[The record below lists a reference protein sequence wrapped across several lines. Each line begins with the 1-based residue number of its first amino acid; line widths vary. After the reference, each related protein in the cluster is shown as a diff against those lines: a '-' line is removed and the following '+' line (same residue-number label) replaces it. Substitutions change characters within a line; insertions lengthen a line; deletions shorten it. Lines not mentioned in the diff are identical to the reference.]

1 MSFSRVS
8 SQLERIAISAH
19 RSVTRS
25 TTKHRTVVAPD
36 IRRWLTTTHTRLTS
50 RSATPTSLSSDV
62 PRAPTS
68 KLTAIHSHINQ
79 VLNSLLES
87 PTDKVALSADE
98 VMHILGTLAVSAR
111 QQDLAL
117 IEKVLGQL
125 TPLCGL
131 RVDADVHNHI
141 LQGLI
146 KNGNVQTLLNWLSQM
161 HEKPGNVRPFLE
173 HWHAF
178 LNHCADNGQ
187 SKIIRHA
194 MSKMAHSGRKPNN
207 NTFRIFFRALF
218 NSGAP
223 ISEFYSAFDRIENY
237 SFRYDESL
245 AEMLFEG
252 FMKFNEP
259 QQAAE
264 VKEEFQR
271 RFSKRVVRSNAI
283 QAEWDESL
291 ENEVEKCG
299 ITSAVRLCEDFQKEG
314 YKVTSHTLTIMLRS
328 SRQVADLE
336 YAEESLQMKAGP
348 LQWSILVGNAVQAD
362 DLTGAHSIY
371 RQFRSRGLTPDAPLI
386 QPLVAALCDS
396 AFRSHNDGLIDQAL
410 ELYRELSHAIPP
422 SSSNV
427 ATTRHF
433 GRQRSLGPDAYMYGT
448 LLRAMANSVDVK
460 KYSQLAV
467 DLLADMEA
475 RELKPDGHVAV
486 ASLIVMAMR
495 SSSSFDDALE
505 AYRRVMGNESPKN
518 IGVKGY
524 RWILYVLSRLSFE
537 HGPAIPSIWHYFEIV
552 KDMRRSGVEITP
564 YVYAS
569 LLRRIAKL
577 AEDAPEEGTLRL
589 AASVRR
595 VHDHLTLDPSITPDT
610 LLWNQLMDAYQRV
623 GLFVEAYR
631 VWEVLLIS
639 ETYDH
644 ASVSIILDACGY
656 ANAWPLAEQ
665 VIKKLSERSFPLN
678 QGNWN
683 AYVECMCRVGM
694 LNDAV
699 KMVCLEMGKNEKD
712 VKPNLATAQVLLTFA
727 TRTNQQDEVAMRL
740 QRYLPELWESLP
752 ADLGGFV
759 IKPEGTQS
767 L

>member
-8 SQLERIAISAH
+8 FQLERIAIRVQ
-19 RSVTRS
+19 RSVSRPTTRQQP
-25 TTKHRTVVAPD
+25 AAALD
-36 IRRWLTTTHTRLTS
+36 IRRWLTTTHTRLPFH
-50 RSATPTSLSSDV
+50 SAAPTCLSGDIS
-62 PRAPTS
+62 RAPPN

-79 VLNSLLES
+79 VLNSLPES
-87 PTDKVALSADE
+87 PSDNVVLSPDE

-117 IEKVLGQL
+117 IEKILGQL

-131 RVDADVHNHI
+131 RVDTDVHNHI
-141 LQGLI
+141 LQGLV
-146 KNGNVQTLLNWLSQM
+146 KNGNIQTILNWLSQM

-173 HWHAF
+173 HWHTF
-178 LNHCADNGQ
+178 LNYCADNGQ
-187 SKIIRHA
+187 PKMIRHA
-194 MSKMAHSGRKPNN
+194 MSKMAYSGRKPNN
-207 NTFRIFFRALF
+207 NTFRLFFRALF

-223 ISEFYSAFDRIENY
+223 VSEFYSAFDRIENY

-259 QQAAE
+259 QQAVA

-271 RFSKRVVRSNAI
+271 RFSKRVVKSNAM
-283 QAEWDESL
+283 QADWEESL
-291 ENEVEKCG
+291 ENEVEKCD
-299 ITSAVRLCEDFQKEG
+299 ITSAIRLCKDFQKEG
-314 YKVTSHTLTIMLRS
+314 YKITSHTLTIMVRS

-336 YAEESLQMKAGP
+336 YAEEALQMKAGP
-348 LQWSILVGNAVQAD
+348 LQWSILVGNAVQAG
-362 DLTGAHSIY
+362 DLTGAYSIY
-371 RQFRSRGLTPDAPLI
+371 RQFKSRGLTPDAPLV

-396 AFRSHNDGLIDQAL
+396 AFRSHDDQPIDQAL
-410 ELYRELSHAIPP
+410 QLYRELSDAVPP
-422 SSSNV
+422 SSSS
-427 ATTRHF
+427 ATTTRQF
-433 GRQRSLGPDAYMYGT
+433 GRHRSPGPDAYMYGT
-448 LLRAMANSVDVK
+448 LLRAMANSVDVQK
-460 KYSQLAV
+460 CSKLAI

-475 RELKPDGHVAV
+475 RQIKPDGHVAV

-495 SSSSFDDALE
+495 SSSNFDDALA
-505 AYRRVMGNESPKN
+505 AYRKVMGNESPKD
-518 IGVKGY
+518 IGPKGY
-524 RWILYVLSRLSFE
+524 RWILYVLSRLSFGLE
-537 HGPAIPSIWHYFEIV
+537 PAVPPIWHYFEIV

-564 YVYAS
+564 YIYAS
-569 LLRRIAKL
+569 LLRRLANL
-577 AEDAPEEGTLRL
+577 AEDAPEEDTLRL
-589 AASVRR
+589 ATSVRR

-623 GLFVEAYR
+623 GLFAEAYR
-631 VWEVLLIS
+631 VWEVLLIG

-665 VIKKLSERSFPLN
+665 VIKKLSERSFALN

-699 KMVCLEMGKNEKD
+699 KLVCLEMGKDQKD
-712 VKPNLATAQVLLTFA
+712 VKPNLTTAQVLLTFA

-740 QRYLPELWESLP
+740 QRYLPELWEGLP
-752 ADLGGFV
+752 TDLRGFV
-759 IKPEGTQS
+759 IKPEGM
-767 L
+767 

>member
-1 MSFSRVS
+1 MSFSRAS
-8 SQLERIAISAH
+8 AQLERIAISVH
-19 RSVTRS
+19 RSVSRR
-25 TTKHRTVVAPD
+25 TTTQRTVVTPD
-36 IRRWLTTTHTRLTS
+36 IRRWLTTTHTRFTHC
-50 RSATPTSLSSDV
+50 SATSTSPSGDV
-62 PRAPTS
+62 SRAPS
-68 KLTAIHSHINQ
+68 NKLTAIHSHINQ
-79 VLNSLLES
+79 VLNSLPES

-98 VMHILGTLAVSAR
+98 VMRVLGTLAASAR

-117 IEKVLGQL
+117 IENILGQL

-131 RVDADVHNHI
+131 RVDTNVHNHV
-141 LQGLI
+141 LQGLM
-146 KNGNVQTLLNWLSQM
+146 KNGNIQTLLNWLSQM

-178 LNHCADNGQ
+178 LNYCADNGQ
-187 SKIIRHA
+187 PKIIRHA

-223 ISEFYSAFDRIENY
+223 VSEFYSAFDRIENY

-245 AEMLFEG
+245 ADMLFEG

-259 QQAAE
+259 QQAVE

-271 RFSKRVVRSNAI
+271 RFSKRVVKSNAI
-283 QAEWDESL
+283 QAEWEESL

-299 ITSAVRLCEDFQKEG
+299 IESAVRLCEDFRNEG
-314 YKVTSHTLTIMLRS
+314 YKITAHTLTIMLRS

-336 YAEESLQMKAGP
+336 YAEETLQMKAGP
-348 LQWSILVGNAVQAD
+348 LQWSILVGNAVQAG
-362 DLTGAHSIY
+362 DLPGADSIY
-371 RQFRSRGLTPDAPLI
+371 RQFRLRELTPDAPLI

-396 AFRSHNDGLIDQAL
+396 AFRSHDDGPIDQAL
-410 ELYRELSHAIPP
+410 ELYRDLSRAKPP
-422 SSSNV
+422 SSSNA
-427 ATTRHF
+427 ATTRQF

-448 LLRAMANSVDVK
+448 LLRAMANSVDVQ

-475 RELKPDGHVAV
+475 REIKPDGHVTV

-495 SSSSFDDALE
+495 SSSSFDDALQ
-505 AYRRVMGNESPKN
+505 AYRKVMGNENPKN
-518 IGVKGY
+518 VGVKGY
-524 RWILYVLSRLSFE
+524 RWILYVLSRLSFDHE
-537 HGPAIPSIWHYFEIV
+537 PALPPIWHYFEIV

-569 LLRRIAKL
+569 LLRRLAKL
-577 AEDAPEEGTLRL
+577 AEGASSEDTRRL

-665 VIKKLSERSFPLN
+665 VIKKLSERSFLLN

-683 AYVECMCRVGM
+683 AYVECMCRNGM

-699 KMVCLEMGKNEKD
+699 KMVCLEMGKNQKD

-740 QRYLPELWESLP
+740 QRYLPELWDSLP

-759 IKPEGTQS
+759 LKPGGT
-767 L
+767 

>member
-1 MSFSRVS
+1 MSRALSNN
-8 SQLERIAISAH
+8 L
-19 RSVTRS
+19 
-25 TTKHRTVVAPD
+25 VA
-36 IRRWLTTTHTRLTS
+36 
-50 RSATPTSLSSDV
+50 V
-62 PRAPTS
+62 
-68 KLTAIHSHINQ
+68 HSHINR
-79 VLNSLLES
+79 VLNSLPES
-87 PTDKVALSADE
+87 PTDKVALPADQ

-111 QQDLAL
+111 QHDLAL
-117 IEKVLGQL
+117 IERILGQL
-125 TPLCGL
+125 MLLCGL

-173 HWHAF
+173 HWHTF
-178 LNHCADNGQ
+178 LNICADNGQ
-187 SKIIRHA
+187 AKIIRHA

-223 ISEFYSAFDRIENY
+223 VSEFYSAFDRIENY

-259 QQAAE
+259 GQAAK

-271 RFSKRVVRSNAI
+271 RFSKRVVKSSAV
-283 QAEWDESL
+283 QAEWEESL

-299 ITSAVRLCEDFQKEG
+299 ITSAVRLCRDFQRDG

-328 SRQVADLE
+328 SRQVADLD
-336 YAEESLQMKAGP
+336 YAEEALQMKAGP
-348 LQWSILVGNAVQAD
+348 MQWSILIGNAVQAD

-371 RQFRSRGLTPDAPLI
+371 HELRSRGLTPDAPLI

-396 AFRSHNDGLIDQAL
+396 AFRSHDDGLVDQAL
-410 ELYRELSHAIPP
+410 ELYRELSHIIP
-422 SSSNV
+422 SSSHSTV
-427 ATTRHF
+427 ATRPF
-433 GRQRSLGPDAYMYGT
+433 GRQRSLGPDAYMFGT
-448 LLRAMANSVDVK
+448 LLRAMANSVEVQ

-475 RELKPDGHVAV
+475 RGIKPEGHVAV
-486 ASLIVMAMR
+486 ASLVVMAMR
-495 SSSSFDDALE
+495 SASSFDDALK
-505 AYRRVMGNESPKN
+505 AYRRVMGNESPKD
-518 IGVKGY
+518 IGAKGY
-524 RWILYVLSRLSFE
+524 RWILFVLSRLSFD
-537 HGPAIPSIWHYFEIV
+537 HAPAVPPIWHYFEIV
-552 KDMRRSGVEITP
+552 SDMRRSGVEITP

-569 LLRRIAKL
+569 LLRRLAKL
-577 AEDAPEEGTLRL
+577 AEDACAEDTLRL
-589 AASVRR
+589 AAAVRR

-623 GLFVEAYR
+623 GLFAEAYR

-656 ANAWPLAEQ
+656 ADAWPLAEQ

-683 AYVECMCRVGM
+683 AYIECMCRVGM

-699 KMVCLEMGKNEKD
+699 KMVCLEMGKDQKD
-712 VKPNLATAQVLLTFA
+712 VKPSLATAQVLLTFA
-727 TRTNQQDEVAMRL
+727 MRTNQQDEVAMRL
-740 QRYLPELWESLP
+740 RRYLPKLWESLP

-759 IKPEGTQS
+759 IKPEGI
-767 L
+767 

>member
-1 MSFSRVS
+1 MSFSRAS
-8 SQLERIAISAH
+8 SQLERIAINVH
-19 RSVTRS
+19 RSVSRR
-25 TTKHRTVVAPD
+25 TTKQRTVVTPD
-36 IRRWLTTTHTRLTS
+36 IRRWLTTTHTRFTHC
-50 RSATPTSLSSDV
+50 SATPISTSGDV
-62 PRAPTS
+62 SRAPS
-68 KLTAIHSHINQ
+68 NKLTAIHFHINQ
-79 VLNSLLES
+79 VLNTLPES
-87 PTDKVALSADE
+87 STDKAALSADE
-98 VMHILGTLAVSAR
+98 VMRILGTLAASAR

-117 IEKVLGQL
+117 IEIILGQL

-141 LQGLI
+141 LQGLM

-178 LNHCADNGQ
+178 LNYCADSGQ
-187 SKIIRHA
+187 PKIIRHA

-223 ISEFYSAFDRIENY
+223 VSEFYNAFDRIENY

-259 QQAAE
+259 QQAVE
-264 VKEEFQR
+264 VKEEFQN
-271 RFSKRVVRSNAI
+271 RFSKRVVKSNAI
-283 QAEWDESL
+283 QAEWEESL

-299 ITSAVRLCEDFQKEG
+299 IESAVKLCEDFRREG
-314 YKVTSHTLTIMLRS
+314 YKVASHSLTVMLRS

-336 YAEESLQMKAGP
+336 YAEAALEMKAGP
-348 LQWSILVGNAVQAD
+348 LQWSILVGNAVQAG
-362 DLTGAHSIY
+362 DLPGADSIY
-371 RQFRSRGLTPDAPLI
+371 RQFRLRGLTPDAPLI
-386 QPLVAALCDS
+386 QPLVAALCES
-396 AFRSHNDGLIDQAL
+396 AFRSHDDGPIDQAL
-410 ELYRELSHAIPP
+410 ELYRELSLANPP
-422 SSSNV
+422 SSSN
-427 ATTRHF
+427 ATTTRQF

-448 LLRAMANSVDVK
+448 LLRAMANSVDVQ

-475 RELKPDGHVAV
+475 REIKPDGHVAV

-495 SSSSFDDALE
+495 SSSSFDDALT
-505 AYRRVMGNESPKN
+505 AYRKVMGNENPKN
-518 IGVKGY
+518 VGVKGY
-524 RWILYVLSRLSFE
+524 RWILYVLSRLSFDHE
-537 HGPAIPSIWHYFEIV
+537 HAFPPIWHYFEIV
-552 KDMRRSGVEITP
+552 KDMSRSGVEITP

-569 LLRRIAKL
+569 LLRRLAKL
-577 AEDAPEEGTLRL
+577 AEGTSGEDSRRL

-683 AYVECMCRVGM
+683 AYVECMCRNGM

-699 KMVCLEMGKNEKD
+699 KMVCLEMGKNQKD
-712 VKPNLATAQVLLTFA
+712 VKPNSATAQVLLTFA

-759 IKPEGTQS
+759 VKPGA
-767 L
+767 

>member
-1 MSFSRVS
+1 MSFSRAS
-8 SQLERIAISAH
+8 SQLERVAISVH

-25 TTKHRTVVAPD
+25 TTRQRTVITPD
-36 IRRWLTTTHTRLTS
+36 IRRWLTTTHTRLS
-50 RSATPTSLSSDV
+50 CRSAIPTSISGDV
-62 PRAPTS
+62 SRATS
-68 KLTAIHSHINQ
+68 NKLTAIHSHINQ
-79 VLNSLLES
+79 VLNSLPES
-87 PTDKVALSADE
+87 PAGKVALSADE
-98 VMHILGTLAVSAR
+98 VMRILGTLAVSAR

-117 IEKVLGQL
+117 MEKMLGQL

-131 RVDADVHNHI
+131 HVDAHVHSHI
-141 LQGLI
+141 LQGLL

-178 LNHCADNGQ
+178 LNYCADDGQ
-187 SKIIRHA
+187 PKVIRHA

-223 ISEFYSAFDRIENY
+223 VSEFYSAFDRIENY

-271 RFSKRVVRSNAI
+271 RFSKRVVKSSAI

-299 ITSAVRLCEDFQKEG
+299 IASAARLCEDFCKEG

-328 SRQVADLE
+328 SRLVADLE
-336 YAEESLQMKAGP
+336 YAEEALQMKAGP

-371 RQFRSRGLTPDAPLI
+371 RQFRLRGLTPDAPLI

-422 SSSNV
+422 SSN
-427 ATTRHF
+427 ATTTRHF

-448 LLRAMANSVDVK
+448 LLRAMANSVDVG

-475 RELKPDGHVAV
+475 REIKPDGHIAV

-505 AYRRVMGNESPKN
+505 AYRKVMGNENPKN
-518 IGVKGY
+518 VGVKGY
-524 RWILYVLSRLSFE
+524 RWILYTLSRLSFDHE
-537 HGPAIPSIWHYFEIV
+537 PALPSIWHYFEIV
-552 KDMRRSGVEITP
+552 QDMRRSGVEITP

-569 LLRRIAKL
+569 LLRRLAKL
-577 AEDAPEEGTLRL
+577 AEGTSEEDTLGL

-683 AYVECMCRVGM
+683 AYVECMCRNGM

-699 KMVCLEMGKNEKD
+699 KMVCLEMGKNQKD
-712 VKPNLATAQVLLTFA
+712 VRPNLATAQVLLTFA

-740 QRYLPELWESLP
+740 QRYLPELWENLP

-759 IKPEGTQS
+759 VKPGGTENW
-767 L
+767 

>member
-1 MSFSRVS
+1 
-8 SQLERIAISAH
+8 
-19 RSVTRS
+19 
-25 TTKHRTVVAPD
+25 
-36 IRRWLTTTHTRLTS
+36 
-50 RSATPTSLSSDV
+50 
-62 PRAPTS
+62 
-68 KLTAIHSHINQ
+68 
-79 VLNSLLES
+79 
-87 PTDKVALSADE
+87 
-98 VMHILGTLAVSAR
+98 MHILGTLAVSAR

-117 IEKVLGQL
+117 IEKILGQL

-131 RVDADVHNHI
+131 LVDANVHGRI
-141 LQGLI
+141 LQGLL
-146 KNGNVQTLLNWLSQM
+146 KNGNAQSLLNWLSQM
-161 HEKPGNVRPFLE
+161 HEKPGRVRPFLE

-178 LNHCADNGQ
+178 LNYCADNGQ
-187 SKIIRHA
+187 PKMIRNA
-194 MSKMAHSGRKPNN
+194 MSKMARSGRKPNN

-223 ISEFYSAFDRIENY
+223 VSEFHSAFDRIENY

-245 AEMLFEG
+245 ADMLFEG
-252 FMKFNEP
+252 FMKLNEP

-271 RFSKRVVRSNAI
+271 RFSKRVVKSSAM
-283 QAEWDESL
+283 QAEWEESL

-299 ITSAVRLCEDFQKEG
+299 IASAVRLAQDFRKEG
-314 YKVTSHTLTIMLRS
+314 YKFTSHTLTIMLRS

-336 YAEESLQMKAGP
+336 YAEEALQMKTGP

-362 DLTGAHSIY
+362 DLSQAHSIY
-371 RQFRSRGLTPDAPLI
+371 RQFKSRGFTPDAPLI

-396 AFRSHNDGLIDQAL
+396 AFRSQHDDPIDQAL
-410 ELYRELSHAIPP
+410 ELYRELSHAVPP
-422 SSSNV
+422 SASNV
-427 ATTRHF
+427 ASARHF
-433 GRQRSLGPDAYMYGT
+433 GRQRSPGPDAYMYGT
-448 LLRAMANSVDVK
+448 LLRAMSNSVDVQ
-460 KYSQLAV
+460 KYSQLAIH
-467 DLLADMEA
+467 LLADMEA
-475 RELKPDGHVAV
+475 REIKPDGHIAV
-486 ASLIVMAMR
+486 ASLIVMGMR
-495 SSSSFDDALE
+495 SSSSFDDALD
-505 AYRRVMGNESPKN
+505 AYRRVMGNENPKN
-518 IGVKGY
+518 VGIKGY
-524 RWILYVLSRLSFE
+524 RWILYTLSRLSFND
-537 HGPAIPSIWHYFEIV
+537 GPTLPPIWHYFEIV

-569 LLRRIAKL
+569 LLRRLAKL
-577 AEDAPEEGTLRL
+577 AEGASGEDTLGL
-589 AASVRR
+589 AVSVRR

-623 GLFVEAYR
+623 GLFAEAYR
-631 VWEVLLIS
+631 VWEVLLVS

-656 ANAWPLAEQ
+656 ANAWSLAEQ

-683 AYVECMCRVGM
+683 AYVECMCRNGM

-699 KMVCLEMGKNEKD
+699 KMVCLEMGKDQKD

-759 IKPEGTQS
+759 IKPEGTGPQT
-767 L
+767 

>member
-1 MSFSRVS
+1 MSLSRAF
-8 SQLERIAISAH
+8 SQLERIAISVH

-25 TTKHRTVVAPD
+25 SLTKQRIVVTPD
-36 IRRWLTTTHTRLTS
+36 IRRWLSTTHTRFAS
-50 RSATPTSLSSDV
+50 RPATPTSLSGDIS
-62 PRAPTS
+62 RAPS
-68 KLTAIHSHINQ
+68 NKLLAIHSHINQ
-79 VLNSLLES
+79 VLNSLPES
-87 PTDKVALSADE
+87 PTDMVPLSADE
-98 VMHILGTLAVSAR
+98 VMRLLGTLAVSAR
-111 QQDLAL
+111 QQDLVL
-117 IEKVLGQL
+117 IEKILGQL
-125 TPLCGL
+125 MPLCGL
-131 RVDADVHNHI
+131 CVDADVHSHI

-173 HWHAF
+173 HWHTF
-178 LNHCADNGQ
+178 LNYCADNGQ
-187 SKIIRHA
+187 PKIIRHT

-223 ISEFYSAFDRIENY
+223 VSEFYSAFDRIENY
-237 SFRYDESL
+237 SFCYDDSL
-245 AEMLFEG
+245 AEMLSEG
-252 FMKFNEP
+252 FMKLNEP
-259 QQAAE
+259 QHAAE
-264 VKEEFQR
+264 AKEEFQR
-271 RFSKRVVRSNAI
+271 RFSKRIVKSNAI
-283 QAEWDESL
+283 QAEWDECL

-299 ITSAVRLCEDFQKEG
+299 ITSAVRLCKDFQKEG
-314 YKVTSHTLTIMLRS
+314 YKLTSHTLTIMLRS

-336 YAEESLQMKAGP
+336 YAEGALQIKAGP
-348 LQWSILVGNAVQAD
+348 LQWSILLSNAVQAD

-371 RQFRSRGLTPDAPLI
+371 RQFRSGGLTPDAPLV

-396 AFRSHNDGLIDQAL
+396 AFRSHDDGPINQAL

-427 ATTRHF
+427 TATRKF

-448 LLRAMANSVDVK
+448 LLRAMANSVDVRQ
-460 KYSQLAV
+460 YSQLAV

-475 RELKPDGHVAV
+475 REVKRDGHVAV

-495 SSSSFDDALE
+495 SSTSFDDALE
-505 AYRRVMGNESPKN
+505 AYRRVMGNENPKD

-524 RWILYVLSRLSFE
+524 RWILYVLSRLSFDHE
-537 HGPAIPSIWHYFEIV
+537 PTIPPIWHYFEIV

-564 YVYAS
+564 YIYAS
-569 LLRRIAKL
+569 LLRRLAKL
-577 AEDAPEEGTLRL
+577 AEDASEEDTLRL

-623 GLFVEAYR
+623 GLFAEAYR

-639 ETYDH
+639 ETYDY
-644 ASVSIILDACGY
+644 ASISIILDACGY

-665 VIKKLSERSFPLN
+665 VVKKLAERSFPLN

-683 AYVECMCRVGM
+683 TYVECMCRVGM

-699 KMVCLEMGKNEKD
+699 KMVCLEMGKNHKD

-727 TRTNQQDEVAMRL
+727 TSTNQQDEVAMRL
-740 QRYLPELWESLP
+740 QRYLPELWRSLP
-752 ADLGGFV
+752 SDLGGFA
-759 IKPEGTQS
+759 IKPERT
-767 L
+767 